1 MDRDAAEDARQLVLF
16 DLAPDPET
24 APLRRL
30 ALSGRI
36 VEYRFERRRRRTI
49 GLRVDATGLAVSAPR
64 RTPWREIEKF
74 LRASERWILAKLDE
88 WAGAGKPARLYG
100 TTGEVLPLFGRQ
112 VTLDVRAGRRS
123 VTLQAPRLVIE
134 HPDPQ
139 KLGSVRELLVRW
151 LKARALDAL
160 APRAAYYAARL
171 RVPAP
176 PVAISNARTQW
187 GVCMEDGRLRLS
199 WRLVHLEPVLA
210 DYVVAH
216 EAAHLVELNHSKRF
230 WHLLAALYPAWRVAR
245 ERLELTGATLPII
258 RRTP

>member
-1 MDRDAAEDARQLVLF
+1 MDRDAAEDARQLALF
-16 DLAPDPET
+16 DLPADPET
-24 APLRRL
+24 ASLRRL
-30 ALSGRI
+30 ALAGRI

-49 GLRVDATGLAVSAPR
+49 SLRVDATGLAVSAPR
-64 RTPWREIEKF
+64 RTPWREIDKF
-74 LRASERWILAKLDE
+74 LRSSERWILAKLDE
-88 WAGAGKPARLYG
+88 WACAGKPARLYG
-100 TTGEVLPLFGRQ
+100 TTGEALPLFGRP
-112 VTLDVRAGRRS
+112 VTLDVRPGRRS
-123 VTLQAPRLVIE
+123 VTLQAPRLLIE
-134 HPDPQ
+134 HPEPR
-139 KLGSVRELLVRW
+139 KLGAVRELLVRW

-171 RVPAP
+171 GVPTP

-230 WHLLAALYPAWRVAR
+230 WKVVEALYPDWRAAR
-245 ERLELTGATLPII
+245 KTIELAAATLPIL
-258 RRTP
+258 

>member
-1 MDRDAAEDARQLVLF
+1 MDRDAAEDARQLALF
-16 DLAPDPET
+16 DLPAEPET
-24 APLRRL
+24 ATLRRL
-30 ALSGRI
+30 ALAGRI

-74 LRASERWILAKLDE
+74 LRSSERWILARLDE

-100 TTGEVLPLFGRQ
+100 TTGEALPLFGRP
-112 VTLDVRAGRRS
+112 VTLDVRAGRRN

-134 HPDPQ
+134 HPKPQ
-139 KLGSVRELLVRW
+139 QFGAVRDLLVRW
-151 LKARALDAL
+151 LKARALDAF

-171 RVPAP
+171 GVPMPA
-176 PVAISNARTQW
+176 VAISNARTQW

-199 WRLVHLEPVLA
+199 WRLVHLDPLLA

-230 WHLLAALYPAWRVAR
+230 WKVVEALYPDWRAAR
-245 ERLELTGATLPII
+245 KAIELAAATLPIL
-258 RRTP
+258 

>member
-1 MDRDAAEDARQLVLF
+1 LF
-16 DLAPDPET
+16 DFPPESGT
-24 APLRRL
+24 APPRRL
-30 ALSGRI
+30 ALAGRI

-64 RTPWREIEKF
+64 RTPRREIEKF
-74 LRASERWILAKLDE
+74 LRSSERWILAKLDE

-100 TTGEVLPLFGRQ
+100 TTGEALPLFGRQ
-112 VTLDVRAGRRS
+112 VTLEVRAGRRS

-134 HPDPQ
+134 HPEPQ
-139 KLGSVRELLVRW
+139 RLSAVRELLVRW

-171 RVPAP
+171 GVPMPA
-176 PVAISNARTQW
+176 VAISNARTQW

-199 WRLVHLEPVLA
+199 WRLVHLEPALA

-230 WHLLAALYPAWRVAR
+230 WKVVEALYPDWRAAR
-245 ERLELTGATLPII
+245 KAIELAAAALPIL
-258 RRTP
+258 